1 MTSSKIISFNL
12 KIKLEIEDADY
23 NLVWTMDNNNAEE
36 DAGNMTEES
45 VIEENNE
52 GESNEPKQE
61 EIVTNSEDTEN
72 DSKQQ
77 GGIEENTEAT
87 VKGLQSGKEAD
98 NDVQKMLI
106 KDAADGQN
114 TKEFTLRLSKGNTSQ
129 GIAITKSLNS
139 TALTKSSEGPLSED
153 FFKTWIETVQQALGQ
168 KLDLFSSDPTRQKL
182 VIETLG
188 LQIKAETLTEMGIIS
203 LLEIVKLLELNESL
217 GQPGLGDWS
226 KFSSSGKYCVC
237 LKYFVEFMMQLNF
250 H

>member
-114 TKEFTLRLSKGNTSQ
+114 TKKFTLRLSKGNTSQ

-168 KLDLFSSDPTRQKL
+168 KLPLLSDDQKL

-188 LQIKAETLTEMGIIS
+188 LQIKAETLTEFGIIS
-203 LLEIVKLLELNESL
+203 LLETVKLLELNESL
-217 GQPGLGDWS
+217 GQPGLDD
-226 KFSSSGKYCVC
+226 
-237 LKYFVEFMMQLNF
+237 
-250 H
+250 

>member
-106 KDAADGQN
+106 KDATDGQN

-168 KLDLFSSDPTRQKL
+168 KLPLLSDDQKL

-188 LQIKAETLTEMGIIS
+188 LQIKAETLTEFGIIS
-203 LLEIVKLLELNESL
+203 LLETVKLLELNESL
-217 GQPGLGDWS
+217 GQPGLDD
-226 KFSSSGKYCVC
+226 
-237 LKYFVEFMMQLNF
+237 
-250 H
+250 